1 MEQFIVKIT
10 TMTDGDR
17 TVAEALITTAYP
29 HEFLAA
35 GTGSSGRE
43 PGDKS
48 DAQTGKDLA
57 IARSLRSVAAHL
69 ERRAMGRV
77 RHAESVK
84 AHKAEIAERKAA
96 EAAVPLVTLESLV
109 SNLGRV
115 TSDYWAAKL
124 PHPPYENDEADVS
137 GQGGA
142 LKPGGKA

>member
-1 MEQFIVKIT
+1 MEQFIVNIT

-48 DAQTGKDLA
+48 DTQAGKDLA
-57 IARSLRSVAAHL
+57 IARSLRSAAARL

-77 RHAESVK
+77 KHADDVK
-84 AHKAEIAERKAA
+84 AHRREITEKKAQ
-96 EAAVPLVTLESLV
+96 AVAQAVAVEGPLTLEGLV
-109 SNLGRV
+109 SSLG
-115 TSDYWAAKL
+115 L
-124 PHPPYENDEADVS
+124 LHPPYESDEADVS
-137 GQGGA
+137 GQGGP
-142 LKPGGKA
+142 LKRLDNF